1 MIESRQEKVEVT
13 VVASADGTDRISLR
27 VGESGETLF
36 LTLTP
41 SQARLLATE
50 LIASVNRVEV
60 KANLKSGAN
69 LWRQPGESR
78 PRLATAG

>member
-1 MIESRQEKVEVT
+1 MNSSQHVEVA

-27 VGESGETLF
+27 MGGGSEPTL
-36 LTLTP
+36 LTLTS

-60 KANLKSGAN
+60 KVNLKAGSN
-69 LWRQPGESR
+69 LWRRPGEAR
-78 PRLATAG
+78 PRLAAAG

>member
-1 MIESRQEKVEVT
+1 MIQSQQNKVEVS
-13 VVASADGTDRISLR
+13 VVAGADGTDRISLH
-27 VGESGETLF
+27 VGESGETLL

-41 SQARLLATE
+41 GQARLLATE

-60 KANLKSGAN
+60 KANLKSGTN
-69 LWRQPGESR
+69 MWRQPGESR

>member
-1 MIESRQEKVEVT
+1 MIQDKAEVM
-13 VVASADGTDRISLR
+13 VVAGADGTDRISLSIGDG
-27 VGESGETLF
+27 GEARL

-50 LIASVNRVEV
+50 LIAAVNRAEV
-60 KANLKSGAN
+60 KANLKMGSN
-69 LWRQPGESR
+69 MWRQSREYR

>member
-1 MIESRQEKVEVT
+1 MIQSQQHKVEVT
-13 VVASADGTDRISLR
+13 VAASGDGSDRIALQVGDS
-27 VGESGETLF
+27 GESKL

-50 LIASVNRVEV
+50 LIAAVNRAEV
-60 KANLKSGAN
+60 KANLKSGTN
-69 LWRQPGESR
+69 MWRKSGEAH

>member
-1 MIESRQEKVEVT
+1 MIETQQNKVEVT
-13 VVASADGTDRISLR
+13 VIASGDGPDRITLQ
-27 VGESGETLF
+27 VGDSGETRL

-50 LIASVNRVEV
+50 LIAAVNRAEV
-60 KANLKSGAN
+60 KANLKSGSN
-69 LWRQPGESR
+69 MWRKPGEAR

>member
-1 MIESRQEKVEVT
+1 MIQSQQDKVEVT
-13 VVASADGTDRISLR
+13 VIASADGMDRISLR
-27 VGESGETLF
+27 VGEEGESLL

-60 KANLKSGAN
+60 KANLKSGTN
-69 LWRQPGESR
+69 MWRRPGESR
-78 PRLATAG
+78 PRLATAS